1 MITQKYLI
9 ASRPYYHDC
18 LTWCIQKHQPI
29 PRWQSVFYLCSDWIV
44 YAVFTFFAFLTIGTA
59 YYLQK
64 TEPNKKDWH
73 YITLV
78 ALTVCIGYSHP
89 YRPQS
94 NPTRVLI
101 SIGQFAG
108 TIFFT
113 VLTSMLVL
121 RVSVPHYMPQIDSIV
136 EITNDSFTLAG
147 DRFAFQK
154 ISQQN
159 EVAQSLS

>member
-1 MITQKYLI
+1 MTRKYLI

-18 LTWCIQKHQPI
+18 LTWCVQKHQPI
-29 PRWQSVFYLCSDWIV
+29 PRWQSAFYLCTDSNV
-44 YAVFTFFAFLTIGTA
+44 YVAFSLFAFFTIGIA

-78 ALTVCIGYSHP
+78 ALTICIGYSHP
-89 YRPQS
+89 YQAQN

-101 SIGQFAG
+101 SVGQFAG

-113 VLTSMLVL
+113 VLTSMLLL
-121 RVSVPHYMPQIDSIV
+121 RVSVPHFMPQIDSIA
-136 EITNDSFTLAG
+136 EITKGDFTLAG

-159 EVAQSLS
+159 EVANHLK